1 MITTRR
7 LGRRIG
13 QQRLLAV
20 TIPIYLPT
28 LSTVETR
35 RVRLSLS
42 NLADH
47 DSYFVAPRSLMTD
60 WYTSSFPDIPVV
72 RFPNRHFRSV
82 GTYSRWVLRT
92 SLYRRFRAYE
102 FVLICQTDAV
112 VRRPLPVNE
121 VWDFDYLGAP
131 WEPPKLLGWDPTRR
145 RLKGR
150 GSVAK
155 RVLEVGNGGLS
166 LRRTSVFA
174 TRLGFPR
181 FSEHP
186 QEDKAI
192 SYFAPDL
199 GIKLGDVGIAR
210 RYFMESGA
218 AGWENGD
225 PVPDAYGFHGL
236 QNMNPELEEFILSE
250 PGSGGSDLPTDA
262 R

>member
-1 MITTRR
+1 MITTTRR
-7 LGRRIG
+7 GREAG
-13 QQRLLAV
+13 QQRILAV
-20 TIPIYLPT
+20 TIPTYLPT
-28 LSTVETR
+28 LSAVETR

-42 NLADH
+42 NLSDH
-47 DSYFVAPRSLMTD
+47 DCFFVAPRSLRTD
-60 WYTSSFPDIPVV
+60 WYEISFPDVPVV

-82 GTYSRWVLRT
+82 DTYSRWVLKP
-92 SLYRRFRAYE
+92 SLYRRFRTYE

-112 VRRPLPVNE
+112 VRRPLPVHDI
-121 VWDFDYLGAP
+121 WDFDYLGAP

-155 RVLEVGNGGLS
+155 RSLEVGNGGLS

-199 GIKLGDVGIAR
+199 GIRLADVRVAR
-210 RYFMESGA
+210 RYFMETGA
-218 AGWENGD
+218 TGWRGGD
-225 PVPDAYGFHGL
+225 AVPDVYGFHGL
-236 QNMNPELEEFILSE
+236 QNLNPELEELILRDPES
-250 PGSGGSDLPTDA
+250 SGNDLSTDV